1 MGNKDLV
8 VAPQPKPGPALRYRD
23 TRYTSRVLQLPDG
36 RVLSVAQGIVSTTAA
51 DTVGLEYLSTH
62 PDLVPEE

>member
-1 MGNKDLV
+1 MATKELP
-8 VAPQPKPGPALRYRD
+8 APPPKPGPALRYRD

-36 RVLSVAQGIVSTTAA
+36 RILSVAQGIVATTAT
-51 DTVGLEYLSTH
+51 DTVGLDYLAYH